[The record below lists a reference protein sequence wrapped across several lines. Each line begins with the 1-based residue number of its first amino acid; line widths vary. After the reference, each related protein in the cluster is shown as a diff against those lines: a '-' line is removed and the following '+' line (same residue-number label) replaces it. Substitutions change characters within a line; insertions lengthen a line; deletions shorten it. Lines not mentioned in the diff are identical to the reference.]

1 MGVHSMSKLTNKAM
15 VFAIIFGAS
24 AGHVF
29 ATERDLPDH
38 NKAGCFSCFK
48 MFRKQAINIAQEVRE
63 NAPAIEDAATAIISV
78 TKAVAIANG
87 DEKTAKTLDAVQ
99 TVLSGAADVANAKDI
114 RSALEISEQ
123 IVLTIDPSTAKDIDK
138 LNTVLDALS
147 PQAELILDLAKIAA
161 VNADEK
167 HI

>member
-15 VFAIIFGAS
+15 VFAIILGAN

-114 RSALEISEQ
+114 RS
-123 IVLTIDPSTAKDIDK
+123 DPSTAKDIDK